1 MTTLCSLNT
10 ERNHLLLVSPKHQDG
25 AQLRSSPRVSCKNA
39 SITSPSSR
47 SSTKMARGGGN
58 LLERSLSFKNWEA
71 ADELQQSPR
80 RSNSGGINGARPGTL
95 ALEPQQQQQQQKSQ
109 EVSPSQQAV
118 LEYFSPRPKSELD
131 EAATRVQKIFKGH
144 RTRRSLADCAIVVEE
159 LWWKAYDSASLN
171 IKSISFFH
179 VDKQETAAS
188 RWSRAGKRIAK
199 VGKGL
204 SKDDKAQKLAL
215 QHWLEAIDPR
225 HRYGHNL
232 HLYYDIWSASSS
244 TEPFFYWLD
253 IGAGRD
259 MHHPKCPR
267 SKLYSQL
274 IMYLGPVE
282 RAAYEV
288 VVEAGR
294 LVYKQSGVFV
304 HTNEE
309 SKWIFVLSTSRSL
322 YIGQKRKGKFQ
333 HSSFLSGAAT
343 TAAGRLVCKEGVLKA
358 IWPYSGHYLPT
369 EENFR
374 EFIGFLEEN
383 SVDLANVKRCS
394 VDDDEFPSFKKAPEQ
409 APEET
414 EPPTEAETQNEE
426 LPELDIVKEAVVAD
440 DTGAEP
446 EETMQLAKRPSFKW
460 MTPTGARIGCLR
472 DYPADLQSMALEQ
485 VNLSPRVVPSPSAA
499 NRLPIPSPR
508 PSPRIRLSPSLAYM
522 GLPTPTGVRLPVP
535 SPAAV
540 RRSSPKEQFA
550 GFHTPA
556 VELTLPKHKGSK

>member
-1 MTTLCSLNT
+1 MTLRLLNT
-10 ERNHLLLVSPKHQDG
+10 ERNHLLSPKPHSPRRDG
-25 AQLRSSPRVSCKNA
+25 CSSPLRP
-39 SITSPSSR
+39 SPSR
-47 SSTKMARGGGN
+47 KTMARGG
-58 LLERSLSFKNWEA
+58 LERSLSFKNWEA
-71 ADELQQSPR
+71 QVAPQEPEPAGAATGKS
-80 RSNSGGINGARPGTL
+80 SGGGINGARPGTL
-95 ALEPQQQQQQQKSQ
+95 ALQPEPQS
-109 EVSPSQQAV
+109 SPRRASPAAQAMI
-118 LEYFSPRPKSELD
+118 EFISPRPRVELD
-131 EAATRVQKIFKGH
+131 QAATRLQKIYKGH
-144 RTRRSLADCAIVVEE
+144 RTRRSLADGAIIAEE
-159 LWWKAYDSASLN
+159 LWWKTYDSVYLN
-171 IKSISFFH
+171 IKSISFF
-179 VDKQETAAS
+179 DGEKQETAAS

-244 TEPFFYWLD
+244 CEPFFYWLD

-274 IMYLGPVE
+274 IMYLGPNE

-288 VVEAGR
+288 IVEEGR
-294 LVYKQSGVFV
+294 LLYKQNGELVN
-304 HTNEE
+304 TNEE

-322 YIGQKRKGKFQ
+322 YVGQKRKGKFQ

-343 TAAGRLVCKEGVLKA
+343 TAAGRLVAKEGVLKA

-409 APEET
+409 PAE
-414 EPPTEAETQNEE
+414 EAEAPTAEAAAHDDEAVESQPVE
-426 LPELDIVKEAVVAD
+426 LPEVDIVKEAV
-440 DTGAEP
+440 AETAAGD
-446 EETMQLAKRPSFKW
+446 EDAAGSKVMASRPSFKW
-460 MTPTGARIGCLR
+460 STPTGARIGCLR
-472 DYPADLQSMALEQ
+472 DYPADVQSMALEQ
-485 VNLSPRVVPSPSAA
+485 VNLSPRVAPSPGAA
-499 NRLPIPSPR
+499 CRLPVPIPSPR
-508 PSPRIRLSPSLAYM
+508 PSPRIRLSPRLHYM
-522 GLPTPTGVRLPVP
+522 GLPTPTGARLPVP
-535 SPAAV
+535 SPAS
-540 RRSSPKEQFA
+540 RRSPKQEFT
-550 GFHTPA
+550 GFQTPA
-556 VELTLPKHKGSK
+556 VALTLPKHKAK